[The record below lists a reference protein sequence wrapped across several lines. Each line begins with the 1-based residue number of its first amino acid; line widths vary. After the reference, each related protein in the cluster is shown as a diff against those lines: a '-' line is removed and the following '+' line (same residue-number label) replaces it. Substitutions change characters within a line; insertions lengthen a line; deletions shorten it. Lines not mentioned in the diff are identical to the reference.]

1 MLFDTNKNKGKAGL
15 SMAIA
20 YYGSN
25 GYTVLLPLDDTQDY
39 DLVVEK
45 DNIFQKVQVKA
56 TGYYRGTNL
65 NRIVSLRN
73 TGGTRGEVYGRV
85 IESSADILFVLTDE
99 KRIFEYKVKDL
110 NQGSTLNLNDA
121 YEIFI

>member
-56 TGYYRGTNL
+56 TGYLTPSNKYS
-65 NRIVSLRN
+65 VSLRN
-73 TGGTRGEVYGRV
+73 TGGTNGRVYGRV
-85 IESSADILFVLTDE
+85 IESSADLLFVCTAELRFYQYIISEITQTNAIVLSDD
-99 KRIFEYKVKDL
+99 FEV
-110 NQGSTLNLNDA
+110 
-121 YEIFI
+121 FI

>member
-56 TGYYRGTNL
+56 TGYLTPSNKYS
-65 NRIVSLRN
+65 VSLRN
-73 TGGTRGEVYGRV
+73 TGGTNGRVYGRV
-85 IESSADILFVLTDE
+85 TESSADLLFVCTAELRFYQYIISEITQTNAIVLSDD
-99 KRIFEYKVKDL
+99 FEV
-110 NQGSTLNLNDA
+110 
-121 YEIFI
+121 FI

>member
-1 MLFDTNKNKGKAGL
+1 MLFDTNKNKGRAGI

-45 DNIFQKVQVKA
+45 DRLFQKVQVKS
-56 TGYYRGTNL
+56 TGYKKPSGSFSVTVKSSGGTN
-65 NRIVSLRN
+65 
-73 TGGTRGEVYGRV
+73 GGIYARV
-85 IESSADILFVLTDE
+85 IDSSADLLFVLTED
-99 KRIFEYKVKDL
+99 KRIYEYKVSEITQRSSL
-110 NQGSTLNLNDA
+110 VPEDA
-121 YEIFI
+121 FEVFL

>member
-1 MLFDTNKNKGKAGL
+1 MLFDTNKNKGRAGI

-56 TGYYRGTNL
+56 TGQLAPSGKFV
-65 NRIVSLRN
+65 VSLRN
-73 TGGTRGEVYGRV
+73 FGGTNGSCYGRV
-85 IESSADILFVLTDE
+85 INSSADLLFVCTEAGRIYEYRVCELTQTNALTLQDN
-99 KRIFEYKVKDL
+99 FEV
-110 NQGSTLNLNDA
+110 
-121 YEIFI
+121 FI